1 MIFNINKSK
10 QENLSHSLVQK
21 NFGERGR
28 SIDHISQ
35 CQSARDDQQKH
46 ENQNKLRPNEIEN
59 EKLLYTSINKI
70 NSLTKRKSSACNK
83 VRKYREKSE

>member
-28 SIDHISQ
+28 SIDRSSQ

-70 NSLTKRKSSACNK
+70 NSLTKRKSSACN
-83 VRKYREKSE
+83 

>member
-28 SIDHISQ
+28 SIDHSSQ
-35 CQSARDDQQKH
+35 YQSARDDEYKP
-46 ENQNKLRPNEIEN
+46 KIPNEQKDEN
-59 EKLLYTSINKI
+59 
-70 NSLTKRKSSACNK
+70 
-83 VRKYREKSE
+83 

>member
-28 SIDHISQ
+28 SIDHSSQ

-46 ENQNKLRPNEIEN
+46 EN
-59 EKLLYTSINKI
+59 
-70 NSLTKRKSSACNK
+70 
-83 VRKYREKSE
+83 

>member
-28 SIDHISQ
+28 SIDHSSQ

-70 NSLTKRKSSACNK
+70 NSLTKRKSSACN
-83 VRKYREKSE
+83 

>member
-28 SIDHISQ
+28 SIDNSSQ

-70 NSLTKRKSSACNK
+70 NSLTKRKSSACN
-83 VRKYREKSE
+83 